1 VDKLSIQPVRPPRT
15 LVAETTN
22 NLRQAIREGT
32 LAPGRELPTEPQL
45 ASQLGVSRG
54 TLRQAIAALVQEGL
68 LSRRQGLGTFVVRHT
83 AQLRNVLNANSG
95 VTDLIKSGGREPGT
109 RVLRVSRTTADER
122 VARLLDVEVG
132 DPVVLVER
140 TRTADDVPVAHTIDY
155 LPVTRLEELGF
166 PVGDLERLLQER
178 ESLYA
183 CLRAMGMAVHSA
195 VCEVNVAAADKAL
208 ADALQLRPATPLLVL
223 SQTDYSANGVAML
236 FSDEFLAGPLTVQV
250 LRTGPD

>member
-1 VDKLSIQPVRPPRT
+1 VDKPSIQPVRPPRT
-15 LVAETTN
+15 LVAETTT

-45 ASQLGVSRG
+45 ALQLGVSRG

-68 LSRRQGLGTFVVRHT
+68 LSRRQGLATFVVRHT
-83 AQLRNVLNANSG
+83 AQLRNVLNSNSG
-95 VTDLIKSGGREPGT
+95 VTDMIRSGGREPGT
-109 RVLRVSRTTADER
+109 RELRVSRGTADER
-122 VARLLDVEVG
+122 VAKLLGIDVGEAVI
-132 DPVVLVER
+132 VVER
-140 TRTADDVPVAHTIDY
+140 TRTADDVPVAHTVDF
-155 LPVTRLEELGF
+155 LPVTRLEVRGF
-166 PVGDLERLLQER
+166 PVADLERLLQER

-208 ADALQLRPATPLLVL
+208 ANTLQLRPATPLLWL
-223 SQTDYSANGVAML
+223 SQTDYSANGVAVL
-236 FSDEFLAGPLTVQV
+236 YSDEFLAGPLTVQV

>member
-1 VDKLSIQPVRPPRT
+1 MDKLSIQPVRPPRT

-45 ASQLGVSRG
+45 AAQLGVSRG
-54 TLRQAIAALVQEGL
+54 TLRQAIAALAQEGL

-109 RVLRVSRTTADER
+109 RMLRVSRTTADER
-122 VARLLDVEVG
+122 VAKLLDVEVG
-132 DPVVLVER
+132 EPVVLVER

-155 LPVTRLEELGF
+155 LPVTRLEGLGF

-195 VCEVNVAAADKAL
+195 VCELNVAPADKAL